1 MNLHFIDILPLA
13 KKYLPKGESLTYE
26 NILNYFGMDCPSGVI
41 STKPFSSSL
50 IMRPNKLECFP
61 LQSYKPSLIFP
72 SKIWVYPSVVPR
84 SIRLLAF
91 SANIRSVLKDFAR
104 NKCSSLFCLIIGDNE
119 KSFITFTKGCS
130 DALDYAQRLKQ
141 LVDTIRGQNSM
152 EKNVEDR
159 VRSQN

>member
-1 MNLHFIDILPLA
+1 MA
-13 KKYLPKGESLTYE
+13 
-26 NILNYFGMDCPSGVI
+26 CPPGVI
-41 STKPFSSSL
+41 STKPFSSSV

-72 SKIWVYPSVVPR
+72 SNIWVYPSVVSH
-84 SIRLLAF
+84 SIRLTAF

-152 EKNVEDR
+152 ESFFFGWMLWKQQATSNSNICPKR
-159 VRSQN
+159 TLP